1 MLIILS
7 NSVPLVT
14 LSTLFP
20 INVPIL
26 SWRHGSH
33 KMAKQ
38 SGSAWL
44 VCVFLIGWLINRQDR
59 VCLPTCTIQAS
70 RTVIVKAVP
79 VAAAI
84 YIPSMHLINCFA
96 TFALLDLL
104 QAETLAFRVSVLEF
118 RSGAFAWL

>member
-1 MLIILS
+1 
-7 NSVPLVT
+7 
-14 LSTLFP
+14 
-20 INVPIL
+20 
-26 SWRHGSH
+26 
-33 KMAKQ
+33 MAKQ

-44 VCVFLIGWLINRQDR
+44 LCAFLINKQDR
-59 VCLPTCTIQAS
+59 VCLPTCAIQAS

-104 QAETLAFRVSVLEF
+104 QVETSAFHVGVV
-118 RSGAFAWL
+118 